1 VSNIVDRLR
10 DRAYST
16 KAGDALC
23 EDSAALIEVLQWRD
37 KVRSNVIDRLCAE
50 VKRLRDGAV
59 KGCETVRLTDDE
71 RNAIEWYAEFVGG
84 PHAPTL
90 RSMLERLK

>member
-1 VSNIVDRLR
+1 MSIVDKLR

-16 KAGDALC
+16 KAGDPLC

-37 KVRSNVIDRLCAE
+37 KIRSNVIDRLCAE

-59 KGCETVRLTDDE
+59 LTDDE
-71 RNAIEWYAEFVGG
+71 RNAIEWYAEFVEG
-84 PHAPTL
+84 PHAATL
-90 RSMLERLK
+90 RSLLERLK